1 MSSCYFDH
9 ALSGRASITL
19 TFRRTMVFCSLFIFL
34 GIFVPTTLYFVLF
47 CAPTHR
53 AYDVVVQLSLTSTSS
68 LFCRFDLTLGLISTD
83 VLGKVEPYDRS
94 SSVRSVWRRRVVL
107 YRSVYTGSVADRYAD
122 QSLSGD
128 TTKIDRR
135 RSIST
140 VNDRLTEKSIVDD
153 QLKKKKGKEEEEKK
167 KEEEVPTRALA
178 AWVDRESSPP
188 AGRPRD
194 VIAVAA
200 RERLSSPRWERDRG
214 DLGCDMANADLAAK
228 SSRPRTTRPLT
239 WPNQRNGS
247 TGCTKDT
254 RCRTAD
260 LAQVRSATPTCRRTP
275 HHQYGR
281 HGERR
286 DSMPAP
292 ALRHSRAS
300 LTFNNCLAQDTG
312 GVCDFG
318 GETGGGGSRR
328 KRGTVGGIQITL
340 PDSLFPVHLPSLFPV
355 VASLLH
361 GFPCRSFS

>member
-1 MSSCYFDH
+1 VC
-9 ALSGRASITL
+9 
-19 TFRRTMVFCSLFIFL
+19 
-34 GIFVPTTLYFVLF
+34 
-47 CAPTHR
+47 
-53 AYDVVVQLSLTSTSS
+53 
-68 LFCRFDLTLGLISTD
+68 
-83 VLGKVEPYDRS
+83 
-94 SSVRSVWRRRVVL
+94 RRRVVL
-107 YRSVYTGSVADRYAD
+107 YRSVYTGSVANRYAD

-140 VNDRLTEKSIVDD
+140 INDRLTEKSIVDD

-167 KEEEVPTRALA
+167 KEEEVHARALA
-178 AWVDRESSPP
+178 AWVDRESSSP
-188 AGRPRD
+188 AGHPRD

-214 DLGCDMANADLAAK
+214 D
-228 SSRPRTTRPLT
+228 
-239 WPNQRNGS
+239 
-247 TGCTKDT
+247 
-254 RCRTAD
+254 
-260 LAQVRSATPTCRRTP
+260 
-275 HHQYGR
+275 
-281 HGERR
+281 
-286 DSMPAP
+286 PAP

-318 GETGGGGSRR
+318 GETGGDGSRR

-340 PDSLFPVHLPSLFPV
+340 PDSLFPVHMPSLFPV